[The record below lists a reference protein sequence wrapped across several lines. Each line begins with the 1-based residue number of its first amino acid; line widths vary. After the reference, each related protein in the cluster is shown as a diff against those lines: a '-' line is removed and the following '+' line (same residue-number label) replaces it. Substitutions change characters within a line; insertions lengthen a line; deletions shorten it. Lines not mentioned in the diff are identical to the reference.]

1 MVFVV
6 RAVMVL
12 LLGQVFVGDC
22 TGLIPEVGRRKYS
35 ESGRQNPPLDV
46 LNTFELRLLNMFG
59 LKRRPN
65 PSKLAI
71 IPQYMMDLY
80 NMHSATS
87 EKNIGRHKG
96 SLARNSEKP
105 ASRANTIRSFHHDGK
120 EIKTIKFLSFSLPL
134 THTHSHTY
142 TSSRLFLLAHSL
154 PPALCLHEF
163 VRL

>member
-1 MVFVV
+1 MLFVV

-12 LLGQVFVGDC
+12 LLGQVFLGDC

-35 ESGRQNPPLDV
+35 ESGRQNPPQDV

-65 PSKLAI
+65 PSKLAV

-80 NMHSATS
+80 NLHSANS
-87 EKNIGRHKG
+87 EKTLGRHKG
-96 SLARNSEKP
+96 SLARISEKP

-120 EIKTIKFLSFSLPL
+120 ENEIYKVSVLVSHSH
-134 THTHSHTY
+134 THTHTLALPLFS
-142 TSSRLFLLAHSL
+142 TSSSSVPVCGLT
-154 PPALCLHEF
+154 
-163 VRL
+163 